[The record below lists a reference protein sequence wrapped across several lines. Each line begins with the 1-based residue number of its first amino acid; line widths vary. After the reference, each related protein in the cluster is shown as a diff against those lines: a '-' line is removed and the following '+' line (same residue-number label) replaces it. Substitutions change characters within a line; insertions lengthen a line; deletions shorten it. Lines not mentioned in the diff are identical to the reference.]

1 MSIVEYAN
9 VTAARR
15 VPRVLKTTG
24 DGYGD
29 RLPTQYQVQLNG
41 STVWRNVFA
50 ICWSN
55 AASFYVNIGGDRKF
69 VRESAFDTAKGT

>member
-9 VTAARR
+9 VTKTRR
-15 VPRVLKTTG
+15 VPRVIKTTG

-29 RLPTQYQVQLNG
+29 KLPTPYQVQLSG
-41 STVWRNVFA
+41 SSIWRNVFA

-55 AASFYVNIGGDRKF
+55 AASFYVNVGGNRKF
-69 VRESAFDTAKGT
+69 VSEAALDTAKGT